1 MDETKKESKVSIT
14 APAQEVLTAWG
25 VTVNED
31 GTLTHKG
38 EVVTPSAINPQV
50 DTTKIDSVAVDISE
64 LKEGALYVGYR
75 IAEIEYYF
83 EAFVQKN
90 EAGEDIL
97 YFYIP

>member
-1 MDETKKESKVSIT
+1 MDETTKQSKVSVT
-14 APAQEVLTAWG
+14 DEAQVVLNAWG

-38 EVVTPSAINPQV
+38 VVVTPSAINPQV
-50 DTTKIDSVAVDISE
+50 DTTKVESVAVDLSE
-64 LKEGALYVGYR
+64 KKEGALYVGYR

-90 EAGEDIL
+90 ESGEDIL